1 LRAGSL
7 EAPTRHPWAW
17 RSEAFY
23 DQFDG
28 VDRCKCA
35 NLPLLR
41 CAVDAGY
48 DILAPIPSRVLMF
61 KQQLP
66 LMYPQESD
74 AAAVNAQTFDP
85 FEYLSHQ
92 TREVLRLVPG
102 TEIEMIERCSGHDGT
117 HGVKR
122 TSYPHARKIAQAVAE
137 LLKRAQPAHL
147 SSDCP
152 MAVAH
157 LAAGLESGAVATHR
171 ISLLGQA
178 YGI

>member
-1 LRAGSL
+1 MLTAAQVRLSQ
-7 EAPTRHPWAW
+7 EPNH
-17 RSEAFY
+17 
-23 DQFDG
+23 
-28 VDRCKCA
+28 CA
-35 NLPLLR
+35 TDFLN
-41 CAVDAGY
+41 
-48 DILAPIPSRVLMF
+48 VL
-61 KQQLP
+61 
-66 LMYPQESD
+66 
-74 AAAVNAQTFDP
+74 
-85 FEYLSHQ
+85 
-92 TREVLRLVPG
+92 LVPG

-122 TSYPHARKIAQAVAE
+122 TGYPHARKIAQAVAE

-171 ISLLGQA
+171 ISLLRQA